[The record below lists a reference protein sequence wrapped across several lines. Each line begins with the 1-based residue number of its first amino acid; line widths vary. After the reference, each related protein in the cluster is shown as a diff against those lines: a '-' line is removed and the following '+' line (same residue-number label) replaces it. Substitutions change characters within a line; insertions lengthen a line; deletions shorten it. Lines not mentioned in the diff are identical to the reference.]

1 MTGQEEQEKAR
12 ACAIAFVECCWFMK
26 ELFPSML
33 CVRQRFETALPLDV
47 EAAISKGFEAIRPQI
62 KPGMRV
68 ALGVGSRGISNLS
81 KIVLMI
87 VKELKNAGALP
98 FIIPAMGSHGGA
110 TAEGQVALL
119 AGYGVTEARMGVPIR
134 PSMEVKQLG
143 KSDTGRDV
151 LWSQEA
157 TTADGVL
164 VINRIKPHTDFSGKI
179 GSGLMKMLVVGLG
192 KHAGASAYHSGALTI
207 GYEKELID
215 LTKVVLAKAPILG
228 GIAIVEDAMHQLASL
243 EVVPADSILIREPE
257 LCEMAKKLMPTIP
270 FDEIDLLIVDQ
281 IGKNISGMGMD
292 TNIIKRGVHGYHL
305 TPGISKSKPFIW
317 RIFVRDLTAETHG
330 NAIGIGMAEATT
342 KRLVEK
348 IDASALHTNVITAR
362 SVQCAK
368 LPMIF
373 DTDSE
378 AIKAML
384 ESLPDANPAK
394 ARVVRIKD
402 TLTLGELEISTALE
416 QTSIAHPAITSIEQ
430 MGQMSFD
437 QNGNLKPITHG

>member
-1 MTGQEEQEKAR
+1 
-12 ACAIAFVECCWFMK
+12 
-26 ELFPSML
+26 
-33 CVRQRFETALPLDV
+33 
-47 EAAISKGFEAIRPQI
+47 
-62 KPGMRV
+62 
-68 ALGVGSRGISNLS
+68 
-81 KIVLMI
+81 
-87 VKELKNAGALP
+87 
-98 FIIPAMGSHGGA
+98 
-110 TAEGQVALL
+110 
-119 AGYGVTEARMGVPIR
+119 
-134 PSMEVKQLG
+134 
-143 KSDTGRDV
+143 
-151 LWSQEA
+151 
-157 TTADGVL
+157 
-164 VINRIKPHTDFSGKI
+164 
-179 GSGLMKMLVVGLG
+179 
-192 KHAGASAYHSGALTI
+192 
-207 GYEKELID
+207 
-215 LTKVVLAKAPILG
+215 
-228 GIAIVEDAMHQLASL
+228 
-243 EVVPADSILIREPE
+243 
-257 LCEMAKKLMPTIP
+257 
-270 FDEIDLLIVDQ
+270 
-281 IGKNISGMGMD
+281 MD

-402 TLTLGELEISTALE
+402 TLTLGEMEISTALE

>member
-1 MTGQEEQEKAR
+1 
-12 ACAIAFVECCWFMK
+12 MK
-26 ELFPSML
+26 EILPSML
-33 CVRQRFETALPLDV
+33 CVRQRFETTFPPDM
-47 EAAISKGFEAIRPQI
+47 EAAISKGFEAIRPQL

-81 KIVLMI
+81 EIVLLI
-87 VKELKNAGALP
+87 VQELKRAGTKP
-98 FIIPAMGSHGGA
+98 FIIPAMGSHGSA

-119 AGYGVTEARMGVPIR
+119 AGYGVTETRMGVPIR
-134 PSMEVKQLG
+134 PSMEVKKLG
-143 KSDTGRDV
+143 KSASGRDV
-151 LWSQEA
+151 VWSQEA
-157 TTADGVL
+157 TAADGVL
-164 VINRIKPHTDFSGKI
+164 VVNRVKPHTDFSGKI

-192 KHAGASAYHSGALTI
+192 KHAGASSYHSGALTI
-207 GYEKELID
+207 GYEQDLID

-243 EVVPADSILIREPE
+243 EVVPADSILIRESE
-257 LCEMAKKLMPTIP
+257 LCEMAKRLMPSIP

-305 TPGISKSKPFIW
+305 TPELSKKSKPFIW
-317 RIFVRDLTAETHG
+317 RIFVRDLTPETHG

-348 IDASALHTNVITAR
+348 IDTAALHTNVITAR

-373 DTDSE
+373 DSDAE

-384 ESLPDANPAK
+384 KSLPDSNPAK

-402 TLTLGELEISTALE
+402 TLTLGEFEISTALE
-416 QTSIAHPAITSIEQ
+416 QAAIDHPAITSIDQ
-430 MGQMSFD
+430 MGQMSLD
-437 QNGNLKPITHG
+437 QNGNLKLIAEG